1 MDLVSELKNFVV
13 NTGAA
18 LLIYPKV
25 VRKMCERD
33 FFLKHLL
40 PKQEFEEAWEG
51 LGLGAQVQY
60 VSNNIC

>member
-1 MDLVSELKNFVV
+1 VV
-13 NTGAA
+13 NTGAS

-25 VRKMCERD
+25 VRKMCETD

-40 PKQEFEEAWEG
+40 PKSEFEEAWEG

-60 VSNNIC
+60 VSSYLLFYVIELLLT